1 MYFKVTYIFR
11 GKRETKVVKANNQFE
26 ASKLVKQEK
35 SNIVVIST
43 VKTSEPIADS
53 FSGFSKSFE
62 TIFKQKLSIDDKISF
77 IRQTAVMTDAGIPIH
92 DVLED
97 ISKNTTNKTL
107 KDILASIAND
117 INAGK
122 SMSQALNIY
131 YEQMGH
137 IVIAMTKLGEKTG
150 NFPESY
156 HKLADILE
164 SIRDNKNKFKKA
176 MRYPVMVVISLVI
189 AFVTVIMAVVPKFRQ
204 IFEELGGDLPVATK
218 VLLSA
223 ESFFSSYG
231 YLIII
236 FIMVVVF
243 LHKHYYKNNR
253 DYNYSVDR
261 ILAHPKFYLIGKLVY
276 LSNIYNYTLVFGSL
290 VKAGIPI
297 SEALETSIG
306 VVDNL
311 YIRKKLESINAN
323 ISRGVSLSEALNQTE
338 LFENMTLQMIRAG
351 ESSGQLDSMLDK
363 VSESYN
369 MKFQYL
375 IDNLSAYIEP
385 IMIAMIAGL
394 VLLLALGIFMPMWD
408 LGKVAK

>member
-77 IRQTAVMTDAGIPIH
+77 IRQTAVMTEAGIPIH